1 MLIHMATL
9 GVKVLSSVWLAAEAE
24 KTQVRFIATL
34 NGY

>member
-1 MLIHMATL
+1 
-9 GVKVLSSVWLAAEAE
+9 VLSSVWLAAEAE